1 MIDAELER
9 DLREDSIS
17 IHSSVSQK
25 NHHGHTHGGG
35 HTHGHSFHG
44 HSGHATPKHI
54 RGATSGQHTP
64 LHSYSGQHTPHH
76 VPNLGYRHSF
86 ASMAV
91 SLPPGL
97 DYQPSKEIY
106 TPTNSSFTSREDLQC
121 TWHDLPR
128 FDIGPVSTTAEPPLP
143 IGEPYNHR
151 QRAPVSNNLSSLF
164 MHQVEQKLNQYKNM
178 IMKSRSKTKLSNVA
192 SFLSV
197 GSAATGGQ
205 RDPGP
210 SVSRQAS
217 TKRKY
222 RQSSGGG
229 PEKPGIRRNSSSSR
243 RSNFIF
249 SFEDM
254 TTDSTSVLK
263 DTRHPSL
270 SSVNLATSKPG
281 PPLGRVV
288 SLQRHPSS
296 TSTKYVPT
304 RPRYMS
310 EGHDNSKDNLH
321 SSKLFI
327 CTPTAAN
334 KSGSSLCVSMDFEY
348 QGILA
353 PTPITLENTAD
364 NAAEVKMFEKLK
376 ELWLIEKFC
385 PSTPS

>member
-1 MIDAELER
+1 
-9 DLREDSIS
+9 
-17 IHSSVSQK
+17 
-25 NHHGHTHGGG
+25 
-35 HTHGHSFHG
+35 
-44 HSGHATPKHI
+44 
-54 RGATSGQHTP
+54 
-64 LHSYSGQHTPHH
+64 
-76 VPNLGYRHSF
+76 
-86 ASMAV
+86 MAV

-143 IGEPYNHR
+143 PEESYVNR
-151 QRAPVSNNLSSLF
+151 QRARPVSNNLSSLF

-197 GSAATGGQ
+197 GSAAAAQGAAQ

-217 TKRKY
+217 TKY
-222 RQSSGGG
+222 RQNSG
-229 PEKPGIRRNSSSSR
+229 PEKPGIRRNSSF

-263 DTRHPSL
+263 DFRHPSL

-281 PPLGRVV
+281 QPLGRVV

-296 TSTKYVPT
+296 ISTKFTPT

-321 SSKLFI
+321 GSKLFI
-327 CTPTAAN
+327 CTPKDQATN
-334 KSGSSLCVSMDFEY
+334 KSGSSLCVSMDFEF

-353 PTPITLENTAD
+353 PTPITLDNTGD
-364 NAAEVKMFEKLK
+364 NALEVHYF
-376 ELWLIEKFC
+376 
-385 PSTPS
+385 

>member
-1 MIDAELER
+1 MSTLDAELER
-9 DLREDSIS
+9 ELREDSIS

-25 NHHGHTHGGG
+25 NHGHTHGGG
-35 HTHGHSFHG
+35 HAHHAHFHG

-97 DYQPSKEIY
+97 EYQPSKEIY

-128 FDIGPVSTTAEPPLP
+128 FDIGPVSTTAEPPLQP
-143 IGEPYNHR
+143 EAEPFDHR
-151 QRAPVSNNLSSLF
+151 QREPVSNNLSSLF
-164 MHQVEQKLNQYKNM
+164 MHQVEQKLNQYKN
-178 IMKSRSKTKLSNVA
+178 ILMKSRSKTKLSNVA

-197 GSAATGGQ
+197 GSAAQGAAH

-217 TKRKY
+217 TSRKY
-222 RQSSGGG
+222 RQNSG
-229 PEKPGIRRNSSSSR
+229 PEKPGIRRNSSNISK
-243 RSNFIF
+243 FIF

-263 DTRHPSL
+263 DFRHPSL

-281 PPLGRVV
+281 QPLGRVV
-288 SLQRHPSS
+288 SLHRNPSS
-296 TSTKYVPT
+296 ISTKIAPP

-321 SSKLFI
+321 GSKLFI
-327 CTPTAAN
+327 CTPKDTTAN
-334 KSGSSLCVSMDFEY
+334 KSGSSLCVSMDFEF

-353 PTPITLENTAD
+353 PTPITLDNTGD
-364 NAAEVKMFEKLK
+364 NAIQVR
-376 ELWLIEKFC
+376 
-385 PSTPS
+385 